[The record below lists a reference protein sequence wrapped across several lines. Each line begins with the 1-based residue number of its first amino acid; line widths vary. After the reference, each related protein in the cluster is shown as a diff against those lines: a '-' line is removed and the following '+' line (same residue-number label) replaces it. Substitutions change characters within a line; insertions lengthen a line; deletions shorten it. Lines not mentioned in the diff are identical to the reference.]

1 MRKVYK
7 KGLAVLAVLTGC
19 VLISGCGCGKKKA
32 PDDDATR
39 VRQITITPETTPT
52 PAPDQI
58 SRKAI
63 SVNGDLTMVNLSLAE
78 EKQDS
83 AETAGETE
91 GSETDGTE
99 TDSTE
104 TDGTEDGSEE

>member
-1 MRKVYK
+1 
-7 KGLAVLAVLTGC
+7 
-19 VLISGCGCGKKKA
+19 
-32 PDDDATR
+32 
-39 VRQITITPETTPT
+39 
-52 PAPDQI
+52 
-58 SRKAI
+58 
-63 SVNGDLTMVNLSLAE
+63 MVNLYLAE
-78 EKQDS
+78 EKQDP

>member
-39 VRQITITPETTPT
+39 VRQITITPEATPT

-63 SVNGDLTMVNLSLAE
+63 SVNGDLAMVNLYLAE
-78 EKQDS
+78 EKQDP